1 MLKTRILTPD
11 AFEALAVL
19 PENRDRRLEYH
30 DGEIVEVVSN
40 SKSSRIAARILSRLE
55 AFVSEQ
61 RLGFTTGAD
70 GGHIIAGQR
79 YIPDAAFMSTDR
91 QAEPP
96 DAAYNPVA
104 PDLAVEV
111 LSPTD
116 DRDALRIKVVNYL
129 SAGTT
134 VWLFDPEKQRV
145 KIYRPAQPEQT
156 LDIDDVLEGSPTL
169 PGFSLPVRDCF
180 ASG

>member
-1 MLKTRILTPD
+1 MLKTRILTPE
-11 AFEALAVL
+11 AFEALADL

-55 AFVSEQ
+55 AFVSER

-70 GGHIIAGQR
+70 GGYIIAGQR
-79 YIPDAAFMSTDR
+79 YIPDAAFMSRDR

-129 SAGTT
+129 SAGTV
-134 VWLFDPEKQRV
+134 VWLFDPEKHRV
-145 KIYRPAQPEQT
+145 EIYRPGQPEQT
-156 LDIDDVLEGSPTL
+156 LDIDDVLEGGPML
-169 PGFSLPVRDCF
+169 PGFSLPIRDCF
-180 ASG
+180 APG